1 MDHPPHGFFYRR
13 LPLEIEGG
21 GGGDGPEREW
31 GRYRNISGSLGAV
44 ISSKLATLHELQTVY
59 GVEDLYNLL
68 EIVAVDNYN
77 QMLASKREE

>member
-1 MDHPPHGFFYRR
+1 M
-13 LPLEIEGG
+13 
-21 GGGDGPEREW
+21 
-31 GRYRNISGSLGAV
+31 

>member
-1 MDHPPHGFFYRR
+1 M
-13 LPLEIEGG
+13 
-21 GGGDGPEREW
+21 
-31 GRYRNISGSLGAV
+31 

-59 GVEDLYNLL
+59 GTEDLYNLL